1 MFLQILLIGYARVS
15 TNEQDTAPQV
25 AALKSAGCERIFRE
39 LRGVSQCGLVG
50 NRSAK
55 KKLYLGNSSS
65 SFFTLMTSGENCSG
79 SWFARGS

>member
-55 KKLYLGNSSS
+55 KSFISVTRPAASSPS
-65 SFFTLMTSGENCSG
+65 VIAVLKI
-79 SWFARGS
+79 R